1 MEEANYWTRLNRRR
15 LSRRAVL
22 SAGATAALGV
32 GAAAVVGCGGNGNN
46 SSSSGPNGTCAPQ
59 DYGTPAGGGSIT
71 QGRLLNVLGI
81 DPHID
86 LTGLDIDMRLYSYLY
101 SWKPFEE
108 GPIFN
113 NFAESVEIP
122 NPDQTE
128 FIFTLRRGVKIQSQS
143 DNPAAGEELT
153 SNDVKESWV
162 RRGTALTAPDKRFPL
177 RISGANG
184 IGPEH
189 ENGLRSEIRT
199 PDPYTFTFKMKSPFV
214 PAFREMSNP
223 TWAIVP
229 AKVIE
234 RYGSS
239 FQFGG
244 LGQKAWG
251 SGPYMISEFRGTERI
266 ILKRH
271 PEYFLSP
278 RPWLEEIRYI
288 IITEPQSL
296 LAAFDSKQHDV
307 NGALMNRA
315 QAEERA
321 KNCDLVVKKAPT
333 RFYPVIH
340 FKTHQTLPYSDI
352 RVREAFDL
360 AIDREEIISLIWDGE
375 GFYNGPVQW
384 LMARFALPQDELRGA
399 QPYDP
404 EKAKQLL
411 SAAGYG
417 DGLEAK
423 MKIPRVPGAPF
434 IADLSALL
442 KDQFSKVGINLL
454 LDEVELGTFIANV
467 ILPGNFE
474 LAFFPNLPYDEPD
487 RPLSFYHTRGVTG
500 VGNWNNY
507 TNREI
512 DQLIDS
518 QSVDFNE
525 ETRIKTIL
533 DVQKMMLAEHGP
545 QITMPSGNFYAAR
558 WNYVHFPYEFGVDPG
573 EGALEGPTA
582 PGPEGTEQLLA
593 GALGPEAS
601 DIYTRE
607 GAA

>member
-1 MEEANYWTRLNRRR
+1 MDESNYWTRLNRRR
-15 LSRRAVL
+15 LSRRALL
-22 SAGATAALGV
+22 SASATTALGAA
-32 GAAAVVGCGGNGNN
+32 AAAVVGCGGGNGNGN
-46 SSSSGPNGTCAPQ
+46 GPPGATSAPQ
-59 DYGTPAGGGSIT
+59 VYGPPVQGGSIT

-101 SWKPFEE
+101 SWKPFDETA
-108 GPIFN
+108 IFN
-113 NFAESVEIP
+113 NFALSVEMP
-122 NPDQTE
+122 SPDQTE
-128 FIFTLRRGVKIQSQS
+128 FIFSLRPGVKIQPQD
-143 DNPAAGEELT
+143 DNPAAGEELNST
-153 SNDVKESWV
+153 DVKESWI
-162 RRGTALTAPDKRFPL
+162 RRGTAITAPDKRFPL
-177 RISGANG
+177 RISNTTSPDANA
-184 IGPEH
+184 
-189 ENGLRSEIRT
+189 LRAALQT
-199 PDPYTFTFKMKSPFV
+199 PDPLTFSFKLSRPFV

-234 RYGSS
+234 QYGSS
-239 FQFGG
+239 FTFGG

-251 SGPYMISEFRGTERI
+251 SGPFMLNEFRGTERI

-271 PEYFLSP
+271 PEYFLNP
-278 RPWLEEIRYI
+278 RPWLDEIRYI

-296 LAAFDSKQHDV
+296 LAAFDSGQHDV

-315 QAEERA
+315 QAEERMRDA
-321 KNCDLVVKKAPT
+321 DLIVKKAPT

-340 FKTHQTLPYSDI
+340 FKTHPSLPYSDI

-360 AIDREEIISLIWDGE
+360 AIDRDEIISLIWDGE
-375 GFYNGPVQW
+375 GNYNGPVQW
-384 LMARFALPQDELRGA
+384 LMARFALPQEELRQK

-404 EKAKQLL
+404 QRAKQLL
-411 SAAGYG
+411 TEAGYEG
-417 DGLEAK
+417 GLEAK

-442 KDQFSKVGINLL
+442 KDQLSEVGINLL

-507 TNREI
+507 TNPEL
-512 DQLIDS
+512 DKLIDA

-525 ETRIKTIL
+525 ETRIQTIL
-533 DVQKMMLAEHGP
+533 EAQRMILDEHGP
-545 QITMPSGNFYAAR
+545 QITMPGGNFYAAR
-558 WNYVHFPYEFGVDPG
+558 WNYVYYPFEFGVDPG
-573 EGALEGPTA
+573 EGALSE
-582 PGPEGTEQLLA
+582 EDI
-593 GALGPEAS
+593 GPEAS
-601 DIYTRE
+601 DIYTTE
-607 GAA
+607 GT

>member
-1 MEEANYWTRLNRRR
+1 MEESNYWTRLNRKR
-15 LSRRAVL
+15 LSRRALL
-22 SAGATAALGV
+22 SASATTALGV
-32 GAAAVVGCGGNGNN
+32 GAAAVVGCGGGSNGNGN
-46 SSSSGPNGTCAPQ
+46 GNGGSSATSAPQ
-59 DYGTPAGGGSIT
+59 VYGPPVQGGSIT

-86 LTGLDIDMRLYSYLY
+86 LTGLDIVMRLYSFLY

-113 NFAESVEIP
+113 NFALSVEMP
-122 NPDQTE
+122 SPDQTE
-128 FIFTLRRGVKIQSQS
+128 FIFALRPGVKIQPQD

-153 SNDVKESWV
+153 STDVKESWI
-162 RRGTALTAPDKRFPL
+162 RRGTAITAPDKRFPL
-177 RISGANG
+177 RISGTSSPDANA
-184 IGPEH
+184 
-189 ENGLRSEIRT
+189 LRAALQT
-199 PDPYTFTFKMKSPFV
+199 PDPYTFSFKLSKPFV

-234 RYGSS
+234 QYGSS
-239 FQFGG
+239 FTYGG

-251 SGPYMISEFRGTERI
+251 SGPFMLNEFRGTERI

-296 LAAFDSKQHDV
+296 LAAFDSGQHDV

-315 QAEERA
+315 QAEERM
-321 KNCDLVVKKAPT
+321 KNPNFIVKKAPT

-340 FKTHQTLPYSDI
+340 FKTHPSLPYSDI
-352 RVREAFDL
+352 RVRQAFDL

-375 GFYNGPVQW
+375 GYYNGPVQW
-384 LMARFALPQDELRGA
+384 LMARFALPQDELRQK

-404 EKAKQLL
+404 ARAKQLL
-411 SAAGYG
+411 AEAGYE

-434 IADLSALL
+434 IADLASLL
-442 KDQFSKVGINLL
+442 KDQFGKVGINLL

-507 TNREI
+507 TNPEL
-512 DQLIDS
+512 DKLIDA

-525 ETRIKTIL
+525 ETRIQTIL
-533 DVQKMMLAEHGP
+533 AAQRMMLDEHGP

-558 WNYVHFPYEFGVDPG
+558 WNYVYYPFEFGVDPG
-573 EGALEGPTA
+573 EGVLTDDEI
-582 PGPEGTEQLLA
+582 
-593 GALGPEAS
+593 GPEAA
-601 DIYTRE
+601 DIYRTE
-607 GAA
+607 GT

>member
-1 MEEANYWTRLNRRR
+1 MEESNYWTRLNRRR
-15 LSRRAVL
+15 LSRRALL
-22 SAGATAALGV
+22 SASATTALGV
-32 GAAAVVGCGGNGNN
+32 GAAAVVGCGGSGNGNGN
-46 SSSSGPNGTCAPQ
+46 GNSGPSASSAPQ
-59 DYGTPAGGGSIT
+59 VYGPPVQGGSIT

-86 LTGLDIDMRLYSYLY
+86 LTGLDVVMRLYSFLY

-113 NFAESVEIP
+113 NFALDVEMP
-122 NPDQTE
+122 SPDQTE
-128 FIFTLRRGVKIQSQS
+128 FIFPLRPGVKIQPQD

-153 SNDVKESWV
+153 STDVKESWI
-162 RRGTALTAPDKRFPL
+162 RRGTAITAPDKRFPL
-177 RISGANG
+177 RISGTSSPDANA
-184 IGPEH
+184 
-189 ENGLRSEIRT
+189 LRAALQT
-199 PDPYTFTFKMKSPFV
+199 PDPYTFSFKLSKPFV

-234 RYGSS
+234 QYGSS
-239 FQFGG
+239 FTYGG

-251 SGPYMISEFRGTERI
+251 SGPFMLNEFRGTERI

-271 PEYFLSP
+271 PEYFLNP
-278 RPWLEEIRYI
+278 RPWLDEIRYI

-296 LAAFDSKQHDV
+296 LAAFDSGQHDV

-315 QAEERA
+315 QAEERM
-321 KNCDLVVKKAPT
+321 KNPNFIVKKAPT

-340 FKTHQTLPYSDI
+340 FKTHPSLPYGDI

-375 GFYNGPVQW
+375 GYYNGPVQW
-384 LMARFALPQDELRGA
+384 LMARFALPQDELRQS

-404 EKAKQLL
+404 ARAKQLL
-411 SAAGYG
+411 AEAGYE

-434 IADLSALL
+434 IADLASLL
-442 KDQFSKVGINLL
+442 KDQFGKVGINLL

-507 TNREI
+507 TNPEL
-512 DQLIDS
+512 DKLIDS
-518 QSVDFNE
+518 QSVDFDE
-525 ETRIKTIL
+525 PHRIETIL
-533 DVQKMMLAEHGP
+533 QAQRIMLKEHGP

-558 WNYVHFPYEFGVDPG
+558 WNYVYYPFEFGVDPG
-573 EGALEGPTA
+573 EGALTDEDI
-582 PGPEGTEQLLA
+582 
-593 GALGPEAS
+593 GPEAA
-601 DIYTRE
+601 DIYTTE
-607 GAA
+607 GT

>member
-1 MEEANYWTRLNRRR
+1 MEESNYWTRLNRRR
-15 LSRRAVL
+15 LSRRAIL
-22 SAGATAALGV
+22 SAGATTALGAA
-32 GAAAVVGCGGNGNN
+32 AAAVVGCGSNGNGNGN
-46 SSSSGPNGTCAPQ
+46 GGPGATSVPQ
-59 DYGTPAGGGSIT
+59 VYGPPVQGGSIT

-101 SWKPFEE
+101 SWKPFAEE
-108 GPIFN
+108 AIFN
-113 NFAESVEIP
+113 NFALGVEMP
-122 NPDQTE
+122 SPDQTE
-128 FIFTLRRGVKIQSQS
+128 FIFSLRPGVKIQPQD
-143 DNPAAGEELT
+143 DNPAAGEDLNST
-153 SNDVKESWV
+153 DVKESWI
-162 RRGTALTAPDKRFPL
+162 RRGTAITAPDKRFPL
-177 RISGANG
+177 RISNTSSPDANA
-184 IGPEH
+184 
-189 ENGLRSEIRT
+189 LRAALQT
-199 PDPYTFTFKMKSPFV
+199 PDPLTFSFKLSKPFV

-234 RYGSS
+234 QYGSS
-239 FQFGG
+239 FTFGG

-251 SGPYMISEFRGTERI
+251 SGPFMLNEFRGTERI

-271 PEYFLSP
+271 PEYFLNP
-278 RPWLEEIRYI
+278 RPWLDEIRYI

-296 LAAFDSKQHDV
+296 LAAFDSGQHDV

-315 QAEERA
+315 QAEERM
-321 KNCDLVVKKAPT
+321 KKSELIVKKAPT

-340 FKTHQTLPYSDI
+340 FKTHPSLPYSDI

-360 AIDREEIISLIWDGE
+360 AIDRDEIISLIWDGE
-375 GFYNGPVQW
+375 GNYNGPVQW
-384 LMARFALPQDELRGA
+384 LLARFALPQEELRTK

-404 EKAKQLL
+404 TRAKQLL
-411 SAAGYG
+411 AEAGYE

-442 KDQFSKVGINLL
+442 KDQLSEVGINLL

-507 TNREI
+507 TNPEL
-512 DQLIDS
+512 DKLIDA

-525 ETRIKTIL
+525 ETRIATIL
-533 DVQKMMLAEHGP
+533 QAQRMMLDEHGP
-545 QITMPSGNFYAAR
+545 QITMPGGNFYAAR
-558 WNYVHFPYEFGVDPG
+558 WNYVYYPFEFGVDPG
-573 EGALEGPTA
+573 EGVLTDE
-582 PGPEGTEQLLA
+582 EI
-593 GALGPEAS
+593 GPEAS
-601 DIYTRE
+601 DIYTTE
-607 GAA
+607 GT